1 MSVRFDPSADSE
13 QVSNVVHLHLTG
25 RTSTSEPPA
34 LFEGKVSSYYL
45 GKIKHGEVPSALAS
59 RQVPVASWRSG
70 AELVVAPIR
79 PLLIGPY
86 ALVSTDGLLA
96 EFKVAA
102 VRPVL
107 ERLWP
112 PATSIGSPL
121 FAVYCRP
128 DSSAAE
134 RPGSGSLVFEP
145 GQVAVELAPGVD
157 ESGLFGERCS
167 HFDSQGALPAG
178 EIWVPP
184 PAMVAGWAL
193 SPAVFSS
200 VGLEAVD
207 PVSCQSGELAFGLG
221 CARVADD
228 RLTVRTPNAP
238 LLWVVHTARGALVE
252 VSAPGRPLWID
263 GLPPDTQERL
273 WGTTRDLTGATRSFE
288 LELHTAPARARPILN
303 EVLAD
308 ALGPEPES
316 EWLELFN
323 DGTLAADLGQYSLQ
337 DGGGRT
343 PLPHESL
350 ASHEYALLV
359 RDDFAANA
367 SDEPPPAGTRLIR
380 LPVLGKSGLSNAGER
395 LSLVDSGGVECSVLP
410 ALAGK
415 PGQSL
420 ARRTPSSNDSDPKAF
435 RFGLPTPGLPNEVVV
450 SAP

>member
-1 MSVRFDPSADSE
+1 MDQGAKTALVLAHPCLVRRLRCPGARAGSGRPVRERSLRSERRKRAGLERGSPASHRPSFDF
-13 QVSNVVHLHLTG
+13 G
-25 RTSTSEPPA
+25 RRLRCSRARSRATTWV
-34 LFEGKVSSYYL
+34 KSSMA
-45 GKIKHGEVPSALAS
+45 KCRVRSPVA
-59 RQVPVASWRSG
+59 RCRVASWRSG
-70 AELVVAPIR
+70 AELVVAPLR

-86 ALVSTDGLLA
+86 SLVSTDGLLA
-96 EFKVAA
+96 EFKVGA

-112 PATSIGSPL
+112 PATSIGSPR

-134 RPGSGSLVFEP
+134 LPSSGSLVFEP

-157 ESGLFGERCS
+157 ESGLFAERCS
-167 HFDSQGALPAG
+167 HFDSEGALPAG

-207 PVSCQSGELAFGLG
+207 PVSCQSGELALGLG

-273 WGTTRDLTGATRSFE
+273 WGTTHDLTGASRS
-288 LELHTAPARARPILN
+288 LRARAAHR
-303 EVLAD
+303 
-308 ALGPEPES
+308 
-316 EWLELFN
+316 
-323 DGTLAADLGQYSLQ
+323 
-337 DGGGRT
+337 
-343 PLPHESL
+343 
-350 ASHEYALLV
+350 
-359 RDDFAANA
+359 
-367 SDEPPPAGTRLIR
+367 AGTCPPDLERGVGR
-380 LPVLGKSGLSNAGER
+380 CARSRACNRSGWN
-395 LSLVDSGGVECSVLP
+395 CSTT
-410 ALAGK
+410 G
-415 PGQSL
+415 
-420 ARRTPSSNDSDPKAF
+420 R
-435 RFGLPTPGLPNEVVV
+435 
-450 SAP
+450 